1 MQAADGYSSGDAIK
15 AVEEVAAEKLPAGY
29 TYEFSGLTRSEQEA
43 SNSTAIIF
51 VLCLVFVY
59 LILSAQY
66 ESYILPLAV
75 ILSIPFGLA
84 GAFLFTMIFGH
95 NNDIYMQISLIMLIG
110 LLAKNAILIVEFAL
124 ERRRTGM
131 AIKYAAILG
140 AGARL
145 RPILMTSLAMVIG
158 LLPLMFASGV
168 GKNGNQTLGAAAV
181 GGMLIGTLCQVFIVP
196 SLFVIF
202 EYLQEKF
209 KPMSF
214 EDEENKQ
221 VAKELKSFL
230 GGPAESYEVEE

>member
-1 MQAADGYSSGDAIK
+1 MQNKYCHRVNG
-15 AVEEVAAEKLPAGY
+15 
-29 TYEFSGLTRSEQEA
+29 YEFSGLTRSEKEA
-43 SNSTAIIF
+43 SNSTAMIF
-51 VLCLVFVY
+51 VLCIVFVY

-75 ILSIPFGLA
+75 ILSIPIGLS
-84 GAFLFTMIFGH
+84 GAFIFTLIFGH

-168 GKNGNQTLGAAAV
+168 GRNGNQTLGAAAV
-181 GGMLIGTLCQVFIVP
+181 GGMLIGTLCQVFVVP
-196 SLFVIF
+196 LSSLASSTYRSV
-202 EYLQEKF
+202 L
-209 KPMSF
+209 SLSS
-214 EDEENKQ
+214 
-221 VAKELKSFL
+221 LKMRLIMTSL
-230 GGPAESYEVEE
+230 RNLNNLLKVLHMTIR